1 MLKILSQFPCPSCN
15 GKAYIPTSETM
26 FLATWMRLRHTPCQH
41 CKGSGTQTRWIDL
54 IELARLLT
62 AISND
67 KSLP

>member
-26 FLATWMRLRHTPCQH
+26 FLSTWMRLRRIPCPQ

-54 IELARLLT
+54 IELARLLEE
-62 AISND
+62 IPND